1 METLDVNEIINL
13 LFVLSIAAS
22 VAGFMAGLL
31 GVGGGIIIVP
41 ALYYAFT
48 VLDFDIATR
57 MHLSVGTSLAIII
70 PTSIISTKTHME
82 YDAVDFKLVK
92 SFGIFILLG
101 VIAGTFLAVNL
112 KTPAFILFFSIMAF
126 IVGLFFIFFR
136 EQLLKNPKM
145 ISDSVKNISGVII
158 GFISVLLGIGGG
170 STYLALLLIWEIP
183 YYIFPIIALTCN
195 IIVVSGNSFNYIK
208 AGNLNLKLLIPYL
221 LGSVPFAFI
230 GGSLNIEKNLFEFL
244 LFGVLSIAGFL
255 LLIKSKSFD
264 DKHNIYKKISLF
276 FSIFIGSIIG
286 FVSGIVGIG
295 GGIFLSPV
303 LFLLKAGKPKHIA
316 TVASLFILINSISGI
331 MGQLTKNLVLN
342 EIVNYWPLLLCVLFG
357 GQLGNII
364 NIKVFSNRVLALV
377 TGILVIFVSIRLG
390 FKIFS

>member
-1 METLDVNEIINL
+1 METLDINEIINL
-13 LFVLSIAAS
+13 LLVLSIAAS

-82 YDAVDFKLVK
+82 YDAVDFKLIK

-145 ISDSVKNISGVII
+145 ISDSAKNISGIVI

-170 STYLALLLIWEIP
+170 SLMVPFMRTFGYDIRRSIGTAAGVGFLIAVFGTITMITGGKIVDNINTP
-183 YYIFPIIALTCN
+183 Y
-195 IIVVSGNSFNYIK
+195 SFGYVN
-208 AGNLNLKLLIPYL
+208 L
-221 LGSVPFAFI
+221 LGFLVFVPVTMIMARVGAKAVYKI
-230 GGSLNIEKNLFEFL
+230 DKNI
-244 LFGVLSIAGFL
+244 LS
-255 LLIKSKSFD
+255 
-264 DKHNIYKKISLF
+264 KIF
-276 FSIFIGSIIG
+276 
-286 FVSGIVGIG
+286 
-295 GGIFLSPV
+295 GIFL
-303 LFLLKAGKPKHIA
+303 
-316 TVASLFILINSISGI
+316 
-331 MGQLTKNLVLN
+331 
-342 EIVNYWPLLLCVLFG
+342 
-357 GQLGNII
+357 II
-364 NIKVFSNRVLALV
+364 
-377 TGILVIFVSIRLG
+377 VSIRSFYEYLS
-390 FKIFS
+390 ISQ